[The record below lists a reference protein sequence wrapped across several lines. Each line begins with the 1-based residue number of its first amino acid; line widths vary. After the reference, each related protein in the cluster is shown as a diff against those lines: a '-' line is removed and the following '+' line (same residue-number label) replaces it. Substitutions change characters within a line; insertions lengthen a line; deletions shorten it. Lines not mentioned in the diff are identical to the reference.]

1 MNDRRLEIAAQM
13 MAAIVQGSGCVDI
26 KVSKNGR
33 GEHQFTVTG
42 STSSG
47 GYDTISQIAV
57 AMADSLIE
65 AEEES
70 R

>member
-1 MNDRRLEIAAQM
+1 MNDHRLKIAAQM
-13 MAAIVQGSGCVDI
+13 MAAIIQGSGCVDI
-26 KVSKNGR
+26 KVSRNSR
-33 GEHQFTVTG
+33 FEHQFTVTG
-42 STSSG
+42 STNPS